1 MSAKGM
7 RQTVLASALAKAV
20 ADDEAGEGCDLSAG
34 LFGPAVSSLLREIA
48 EQMTAPI
55 DMVLYCP
62 KCGEQHIDEPE
73 PRSVTLDRV
82 RDSHSPAWTNPP
94 HRTHLCHACGYRWRP
109 ADVATNGVAAVKTR
123 GKDDD
128 PIVQPKP
135 RVPDW
140 EAIKDK
146 RMSDLTPIQTADAHE
161 LWLREQISDTGRPQH
176 DLQSHIVFLL
186 RRLDEAR
193 GVK

>member
-1 MSAKGM
+1 MSKEAMGRLILEASTGMHGDVAK
-7 RQTVLASALAKAV
+7 RLSDAWAV
-20 ADDEAGEGCDLSAG
+20 
-34 LFGPAVSSLLREIA
+34 IA
-48 EQMTAPI
+48 EQLRAPI

-62 KCGEQHIDEPE
+62 KCGEQHIDEPQTHQPE
-73 PRSVTLDRV
+73 GVDV
-82 RDSHSPAWTNPP
+82 AFVWTNPP
-94 HRTHLCHACGYRWRP
+94 HRTHLCHSCGYRWRP

-128 PIVQPKP
+128 PIVTPKP

-140 EAIKDK
+140 DAIKDK
-146 RMSDLTPIQTADAHE
+146 RMCDLTPSQTADARE
-161 LWLREQISDTGRPQH
+161 LWLREQIDDTGRSQH
-176 DLQSHIVFLL
+176 DFESHIVFLL